1 VTDRASADGDGGNE
15 AAAKGEREGTDGDD
29 GRITRRRM
37 LFGGAG
43 TVAAVG
49 GGGAVYN
56 TSLGYGEFGIGTN
69 LLEQDLPPLL
79 TERLSTE
86 YDETISGTR
95 VRFDGSTVT
104 AGEDGGHSLSVA
116 EDDREDAAE
125 LDRNLGLDGRLEE
138 LFVDLSAFHA
148 GAYAF
153 EFHEPEAF
161 FGRFDGADARPGIVA
176 AIRGDRDRTVD
187 PDVVER
193 FAGADPAD
201 PPALVEGLVAGF
213 REHTSYD
220 VPRYIAGS
228 IEDNVLFGA
237 YDLRQYFE
245 GDVDFEALLENDG
258 TGIFCWE
265 LVFRSMEALQAL
277 PPTEQAIPIATCYV
291 SDVRHKHAF
300 TGVLGAIREGGE
312 LRLPMTFLDY
322 THSTLYDDLHLT
334 MLLGDGLAA
343 YNSGHRADEIFW

>member
-1 VTDRASADGDGGNE
+1 MTDVGSADESEQGSDAGEGSERNGDGG
-15 AAAKGEREGTDGDD
+15 
-29 GRITRRRM
+29 ITRRRM

-43 TVAAVG
+43 GLAAVG
-49 GGGAVYN
+49 GGRAIYN
-56 TSLGYGEFGIGTN
+56 TSLGYGEFGMGTN
-69 LLEQDLPPLL
+69 LLQQDLGPLL

-86 YDETISGTR
+86 YDGTIAGTR
-95 VRFDGSTVT
+95 VRFDGSTIAV
-104 AGEDGGHSLSVA
+104 GERGENGLSVA
-116 EDDREDAAE
+116 EDGQSDAAE
-125 LDRNLGLDGRLEE
+125 VDRKLGFDGRLEE

-148 GAYAF
+148 GEYAF

-161 FGRFDGADARPGIVA
+161 FERFAEVDARPGIVA

-201 PPALVEGLVAGF
+201 PRALVEGLVAGF

-220 VPRYIAGS
+220 VPRYVAGS

-245 GDVDFEALLENDG
+245 GDVGFEALLENGD

-265 LVFRSMEALQAL
+265 LVFRSMEALQSVS
-277 PPTEQAIPIATCYV
+277 PGEQTVPIATCYV

-300 TGVLGAIREGGE
+300 TGVVGAIREDGE
-312 LRLPMTFLDY
+312 LRLPTTFLDY
-322 THSTLYDDLHLT
+322 THSTLYDDFHLT
-334 MLLGDGLAA
+334 AFLGEGLAA